1 LRQWQRGRGRSR
13 GGRGDR
19 GNGGRNSLAKGQN
32 SSGSFGACQICG
44 RSNHNALQCWYR
56 FDQTYQAEDN
66 TKHAAFTTNTHS
78 ADANWYVD
86 TGATYHITNELERLT
101 TKERYIGNGQIQ
113 VANGSGLTISHIGNS
128 SIADLGR
135 SLLLKQ
141 NPYAH
146 RINRHLMSVRR
157 LAHDNNAFIEFHPH
171 CFFVKERTM
180 NALFLAGRCKNGLY
194 ILPHNCLTQAL
205 LLVKVS
211 KEKWHR
217 RLGHPASPIVLRI
230 VQDNNLV
237 VDANVSPSVICHACQ
252 LGKAHQLHFSSSQH
266 VSTTPLQLIHTDV
279 WGPAL
284 SSINNSKYYVSFVDD
299 FSRYVWIYFLKNK
312 SDVEVVFLQFHKHVE
327 KMLNA
332 KICSVQSDWGGEYH
346 RLHNYSKATSID
358 HHISC
363 PHTHQQNGLVE
374 RKHRHIVDT
383 GLSLLAQD
391 HMPLTYWDEVFN
403 TTCYLINRMPS
414 RVINQDTPIHKLLGT
429 NPHYS
434 KLRVFGCACWP
445 NLRAYNDKK

>member
-1 LRQWQRGRGRSR
+1 MTRNDIYTISDMYAHMLSSKMCHTRNGMMLQVSSANNANRVSSGRDNGRGGRGRSC

-32 SSGSFGACQICG
+32 SSGSSGACQICG

-66 TKHAAFTTNTHS
+66 TKQAAFTTNTHS

-86 TGATYHITNELERLT
+86 TGATYHITNEIERLT
-101 TKERYIGNGQIQ
+101 TKERYIGNDQIQ

-128 SIADLGR
+128 SIVDLGR

-180 NALFLAGRCKNGLY
+180 KALFLAGRCKNGLY

-252 LGKAHQLHFSSSQH
+252 LGKAHQLPFSSSQH

-312 SDVEVVFLQFHKHVE
+312 SDVEVVFLQFQKHVE

-332 KICSVQSDWGGEYH
+332 KICSVQSDWEVNIIAYIIIP
-346 RLHNYSKATSID
+346 RPLALIITYLVPT
-358 HHISC
+358 HISKMV
-363 PHTHQQNGLVE
+363 L
-374 RKHRHIVDT
+374 
-383 GLSLLAQD
+383 
-391 HMPLTYWDEVFN
+391 
-403 TTCYLINRMPS
+403 
-414 RVINQDTPIHKLLGT
+414 
-429 NPHYS
+429 
-434 KLRVFGCACWP
+434 
-445 NLRAYNDKK
+445 